1 MKKRKQIVPLVLVLF
16 VLILA
21 PVLAYIAVEQD
32 HDFVPSSSLDKVA
45 PDASVLFPD
54 ADIQVTDAVEG
65 DTYQFVIRE
74 GTADMYQEY
83 VDYCKRGE
91 FTDVNCDIENNFQ
104 AYTKDEN
111 FWISVT
117 YYPGTRPAEQY
128 VYVDIRDLRG
138 DEEQ

>member
-1 MKKRKQIVPLVLVLF
+1 MKKRKQIIPLVLVLF

-32 HDFVPSSSLDKVA
+32 HDFVPSTSLDRIA

-83 VDYCKRGE
+83 VDCCKRGK
-91 FTDVNCDIENNFQ
+91 FTDINCDIENNFQ
-104 AYTKDEN
+104 AYTKDKN

-117 YYPGTRPAEQY
+117 YYPGTRPAERY

-138 DEEQ
+138 DEKQ

>member
-1 MKKRKQIVPLVLVLF
+1 MKKRKQTIRVVLILF

-21 PVLAYIAVEQD
+21 PVLAHIVVKQG
-32 HDFVPSSSLDKVA
+32 HDLVPGRSLDKIA

-54 ADIQVTDAVEG
+54 ADIQVTDGVDG

-83 VDYCKRGE
+83 VNCCKRGE
-91 FTDVNCDIENNFQ
+91 FTDVNCDIDSNFQ
-104 AYTKDEN
+104 AYTKDKS

-138 DEEQ
+138 EEEQ

>member
-1 MKKRKQIVPLVLVLF
+1 MKKRKQIIPLVLVIF

-21 PVLAYIAVEQD
+21 PILAYIVVEQD
-32 HDFVPSSSLDKVA
+32 PDFTPSSSLDKVA

-83 VDYCKRGE
+83 VDCCKRGE
-91 FTDVNCDIENNFQ
+91 FTDINCDIENNFQ

-117 YYPGTRPAEQY
+117 HYPGTRPAEQY

>member
-1 MKKRKQIVPLVLVLF
+1 MKKRKQIIPLVLVLF
-16 VLILA
+16 VLVLA
-21 PVLAYIAVEQD
+21 PILAYIVVEQD
-32 HDFVPSSSLDKVA
+32 PDFTPSSSLDKIA

-74 GTADMYQEY
+74 GTADMHQEY
-83 VDYCKRGE
+83 VDCCKRGE
-91 FTDVNCDIENNFQ
+91 FTDINCDIENNFQ

-138 DEEQ
+138 EEKQ

>member
-1 MKKRKQIVPLVLVLF
+1 MKKRKQIIPLVLVLF

-21 PVLAYIAVEQD
+21 PILAYIVVDKD
-32 HDFVPSSSLDKVA
+32 HDFTPSISLDKVA
-45 PDASVLFPD
+45 PDALVLFPD

-83 VDYCKRGE
+83 VDCCKRGE
-91 FTDVNCDIENNFQ
+91 FTDINCDIENNFQ

-138 DEEQ
+138 EEKQ

>member
-1 MKKRKQIVPLVLVLF
+1 MKKRKQIIPLVLVLF

-21 PVLAYIAVEQD
+21 PVLARIIFEQD
-32 HDFVPSSSLDKVA
+32 RDFVPSSSLDKIA
-45 PDASVLFPD
+45 PDASILFPD

-74 GTADMYQEY
+74 GTSEMYQEY
-83 VDYCKRGE
+83 VDCCKRGE
-91 FTDVNCDIENNFQ
+91 FTDINCDIENNFQ

>member
-1 MKKRKQIVPLVLVLF
+1 MKKRKQAIRVVLILF

-21 PVLAYIAVEQD
+21 PILAHSIFEQD
-32 HDFVPSSSLDKVA
+32 RDFVPSGSLDKIA

-54 ADIQVTDAVEG
+54 SDIQVTDAVEG

-74 GTADMYQEY
+74 GTSNMYREY

-91 FTDVNCDIENNFQ
+91 FTDINCDIENNFQ
-104 AYTKDEN
+104 AYTKDKN

>member
-1 MKKRKQIVPLVLVLF
+1 MKKRKQIIPLVLVLF

-21 PVLAYIAVEQD
+21 PILVYIAVEQD
-32 HDFVPSSSLDKVA
+32 HVLVPSSSLDKVA

-74 GTADMYQEY
+74 GTADMYREY
-83 VDYCKRGE
+83 VDCCKRGE
-91 FTDVNCDIENNFQ
+91 FTDINCDIENNFQ

-138 DEEQ
+138 EEDQ

>member
-1 MKKRKQIVPLVLVLF
+1 MKKRKKIIPLVLVLF

-21 PVLAYIAVEQD
+21 PILAYIVAERD
-32 HDFVPSSSLDKVA
+32 PDFTPSNSLDKVA
-45 PDASVLFPD
+45 PDASILFPD
-54 ADIQVTDAVEG
+54 VDIQVTDAVEG

-74 GTADMYQEY
+74 GTADMYREY
-83 VDYCKRGE
+83 VDCCKRGE
-91 FTDVNCDIENNFQ
+91 FTDINCDIENNFQ

-111 FWISVT
+111 FWISVA